1 MNQEDITR
9 VAHQVNK
16 AYCESL
22 GYFTQVDWEK
32 APEWQKDSARNGVA
46 FQLANPDA
54 PASASHDSWAAQK
67 FAEGWM
73 YGPVKDPEK
82 KQHPFLAPFDTLPRE
97 QQAKDHLFK
106 GVVAALKVHLS

>member
-1 MNQEDITR
+1 MTKEDIAR

-22 GYFTQVDWEK
+22 GDYTQVDWEA

-46 FQLANPDA
+46 FQLVNHDA
-54 PASASHDSWAAQK
+54 PASASHDSWGAQK
-67 FAEGWM
+67 IAEGWG

-82 KQHPFLAPFDTLPRE
+82 KQHPCLMPFGVLPPE
-97 QQAKDHLFK
+97 QQAKDFLFK
-106 GVVAALKVHLS
+106 GVVAALKAHLA